1 MAKKPTKRK
10 PPERDAVDLELIE
23 PDSRTDAQLREHA
36 RLKVLAARITLDT
49 QWPYLAS
56 LCYSLRLVEVEP
68 SDVPTMAVDDGWR
81 MYYNPYFVDTLSVE
95 ELATVVLH
103 ECMHC
108 ILQHGRRW
116 HDIMHLESDVNM
128 QDNQEYFHTLWN
140 IAGDCS
146 INETLHEMD
155 VVWSAESPPLRFA
168 HFKKYGLHPDQI
180 TETAFFKLVET
191 CLPAKQVPTD
201 CDCGS
206 VSDGSPRE
214 YEIADDD
221 EVSPSADRDQ
231 QDRVLDTVAGEISKA
246 KDRGNVPSA
255 LSRWAE
261 QYLDPKID
269 WRRQLAVNL
278 RRAIASVAGRRD
290 YSYVRPSRRQSA
302 MNLAGSTVILPAMR
316 QPAPPRVAIVADTSG
331 SINSEE
337 LNQFIA
343 EISGMV
349 RAVGISQGIYVIP
362 CDAQAHSVIRIKS
375 QAALGTIEF
384 LGGGGTDMGAGIAAA
399 AQLNP
404 KPHIV
409 VVLTDGYTPWPA
421 QKPRGIEYVI
431 AALTDKSTPSSVPS
445 WIHTVIVED

>member
-1 MAKKPTKRK
+1 MAKQSSSGT
-10 PPERDAVDLELIE
+10 PPIVEAVDLELIE

-36 RLKVLAARITLDT
+36 RLKVLAARIRLDT

-56 LCYSLRLVEVEP
+56 LCYSLRIVEVEP
-68 SDVPTMAVDDGWR
+68 TDVPTMAVDDGWR
-81 MYYNPYFVDTLSVE
+81 MYYNPYFVDSLNVE
-95 ELATVVLH
+95 ELATVILH

-116 HDIMHLESDVNM
+116 HDIIHLDSSVNM
-128 QDNQEYFHTLWN
+128 QENPEYFHTLWN

-146 INETLHEMD
+146 INETLDEMD
-155 VVWSAESPPLRFA
+155 VVWSEDVPPLRFA
-168 HFKKYGLHPDQI
+168 HFKKYGLRPNQI

-191 CLPAKQVPTD
+191 CVPANKLPTE

-206 VSDGSPRE
+206 VSDGRSRE
-214 YEIADDD
+214 YELVDDD
-221 EVSPSADRDQ
+221 ATSPRADRDQ

-246 KDRGNVPSA
+246 KDRGNIPAS

-331 SINSEE
+331 SISSDE

-375 QAALGTIEF
+375 QAAIGNIEF
-384 LGGGGTDMGAGIAAA
+384 VGGGGTDMGAGIAVA

-409 VVLTDGYTPWPA
+409 VVLTDGYTPWPNE
-421 QKPRGIEYVI
+421 KPRGIEYVI
-431 AALTDKSTPSSVPS
+431 AALTDKSTQSTVPS